1 LRGHESEVAQPAHAV
16 NMAGNILE
24 FPIRNRS
31 LFSPEINSE
40 VLSNS
45 ELNRI
50 LIAAIQALPHVNDV
64 TRREELKLALCDL
77 LLDEHGVA

>member
-1 LRGHESEVAQPAHAV
+1 
-16 NMAGNILE
+16 MAGKILE
-24 FPIRNRS
+24 FPIRNPS

-50 LIAAIQALPHVNDV
+50 LIAAIQALPYVNDV
-64 TRREELKLALCDL
+64 TRREDLKRALCDL
-77 LLDEHGVA
+77 LLDENGVA

>member
-1 LRGHESEVAQPAHAV
+1 
-16 NMAGNILE
+16 MAGKILE

-77 LLDEHGVA
+77 LLQENGVA

>member
-1 LRGHESEVAQPAHAV
+1 
-16 NMAGNILE
+16 MADAKVLE

-50 LIAAIQALPHVNDV
+50 LIAAIQALPHINDL
-64 TRREELKLALCDL
+64 TRREELKQALCDL
-77 LLDEHGVA
+77 LLSENGVA